1 MKTFALL
8 CLMAIGICAKAQDK
22 PRVFVQ
28 GKGSENVSSNGSGGG
43 GKHWGAWGSKSTV
56 DAHDESMEVTK
67 DLQKNCP
74 GTTITIN
81 QNNADYVIMMNRES
95 KQNRGLLRTN
105 SQIQVANR
113 DGDVLGTSATHTVGN
128 AAKDACNLILAD
140 WQAHG
145 RINAQEPTSAPATP
159 AATVQ
164 PAVQAS
170 PSVQLVPASA
180 SSSQLQASPVTELA
194 PAPAPASNSLADA
207 AKKEKQR
214 RACLDLAKD
223 NPSIT
228 CQ

>member
-8 CLMAIGICAKAQDK
+8 CLMAIGICANAQDK

-43 GKHWGAWGSKSTV
+43 GKHWGAWGSKSTM

-67 DLQKNCP
+67 DLQKNCS
-74 GTTITIN
+74 GATITIN
-81 QNNADYVIMMNRES
+81 ENNADYIIMMNRES

-113 DGDVLGTSATHTVGN
+113 AGDVIGTNATRTVGN

-140 WQAHG
+140 WQTHG
-145 RINAQEPTSAPATP
+145 RINAQEQTSAPAVP

-170 PSVQLVPASA
+170 PSVQLVPAA
-180 SSSQLQASPVTELA
+180 ATGSQLQANPVSEVA
-194 PAPAPASNSLADA
+194 PAPATGNSLADT

>member
-1 MKTFALL
+1 MKTFALF
-8 CLMAIGICAKAQDK
+8 CLMAIGVCANAQDK

-43 GKHWGAWGSKSTV
+43 GKHWGAWGSKSTM

-67 DLQKNCP
+67 DLQKNCS
-74 GTTITIN
+74 GATITIN
-81 QNNADYVIMMNRES
+81 ENNADYIIMMNRES

-113 DGDVLGTSATHTVGN
+113 AGDVIGTNATRTVGS

-140 WQAHG
+140 WQTHG
-145 RINAQEPTSAPATP
+145 RINAQEQTSAPGVP

-170 PSVQLVPASA
+170 PSVQLVPAA
-180 SSSQLQASPVTELA
+180 ATGSQLQASPVSEVA
-194 PAPAPASNSLADA
+194 PAPASSNSLADA

-214 RACLDLAKD
+214 RACLDLSKD